1 MCARMLALFV
11 CVMAVNAAP
20 AVSSEK
26 AFLAPT
32 ANDVNL
38 ITVDGNDDA
47 KEAAEEEDDEEADA
61 GAEDDDEQ
69 EDEQEAEGGE
79 SDWLTPLEGE
89 QEDGDEEDD
98 WEIPVG
104 IDSPEYKNWL
114 KTNGFA
120 VA

>member
-1 MCARMLALFV
+1 MLALFV

-20 AVSSEK
+20 AVRSEK

-47 KEAAEEEDDEEADA
+47 KEAAEEEADEEADA
-61 GAEDDDEQ
+61 GAEDEDEP

-79 SDWLTPLEGE
+79 SESWLTPLEGE

-120 VA
+120 